1 MAVGRCAVVA
11 IFFAM
16 AQAGGFHRP
25 TVSLVAI
32 WVLLACVDVVLI
44 GVFTML
50 GVKVGEQN
58 EARKH
63 MIAELA
69 EANHRLEEMIA
80 ENTGLQAQLLTQARE
95 AGAGDERQRMA
106 REIHDTIAQGLTG
119 IITQLEAAQQTS
131 NDAERERRIDNAK
144 RLARDSLAEARRSVQ
159 ALRPQAL
166 ENSRLP
172 EALADEVARWSVT
185 SGVAG
190 EVETTGE
197 ARALHPEV
205 EVTLLRVA
213 QEALANVAKHA
224 GASRAGVTLS
234 YMEDVVSLDVRD
246 DGVGFAAAPPG
257 TQGQR
262 AAPQSPGRGRFR
274 ADRDAPA
281 GRPAGRAAGD
291 RVGTRGGHR
300 RIGQPA
306 RHPAGRIQ
314 VSQIIRLLIADDHP
328 VVRDGLRGIF
338 EASGEFEVAGEA
350 ANGREA
356 VDRAAALHPDVVL
369 MDLRMPVLDGVSAIK
384 MLAEKG
390 IGARVLV
397 LTTFDTDTD
406 VVPAIE
412 AGATGYL
419 LKDSPPDELLRGVRA
434 AARGEAVLSP
444 SVATRL
450 LGQVRQPAREPL
462 SQRELDIL
470 GLIAQGCSNREA
482 AARLFISEATVKT
495 HVLHI
500 YAKLGVNDRAAAV
513 ATGFE
518 RGLLPRP

>member
-1 MAVGRCAVVA
+1 
-11 IFFAM
+11 
-16 AQAGGFHRP
+16 
-25 TVSLVAI
+25 
-32 WVLLACVDVVLI
+32 
-44 GVFTML
+44 
-50 GVKVGEQN
+50 
-58 EARKH
+58 
-63 MIAELA
+63 
-69 EANHRLEEMIA
+69 
-80 ENTGLQAQLLTQARE
+80 
-95 AGAGDERQRMA
+95 
-106 REIHDTIAQGLTG
+106 
-119 IITQLEAAQQTS
+119 
-131 NDAERERRIDNAK
+131 
-144 RLARDSLAEARRSVQ
+144 
-159 ALRPQAL
+159 
-166 ENSRLP
+166 
-172 EALADEVARWSVT
+172 
-185 SGVAG
+185 
-190 EVETTGE
+190 
-197 ARALHPEV
+197 
-205 EVTLLRVA
+205 
-213 QEALANVAKHA
+213 
-224 GASRAGVTLS
+224 
-234 YMEDVVSLDVRD
+234 
-246 DGVGFAAAPPG
+246 
-257 TQGQR
+257 
-262 AAPQSPGRGRFR
+262 
-274 ADRDAPA
+274 
-281 GRPAGRAAGD
+281 
-291 RVGTRGGHR
+291 
-300 RIGQPA
+300 
-306 RHPAGRIQ
+306 

-384 MLAEKG
+384 LLAEKG

-419 LKDSPPDELLRGVRA
+419 LKDSPPAELLRGVRA

-513 ATGFE
+513 AVGFE
-518 RGLLPRP
+518 RGLLPRPVD